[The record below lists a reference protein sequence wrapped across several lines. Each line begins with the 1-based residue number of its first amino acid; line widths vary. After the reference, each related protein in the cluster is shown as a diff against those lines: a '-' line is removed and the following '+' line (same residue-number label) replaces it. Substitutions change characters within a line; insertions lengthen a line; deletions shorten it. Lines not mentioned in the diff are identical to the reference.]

1 MNTNSLI
8 KYFLALLPII
18 ISIYLLFYLE
28 SNGIMTSESSHR
40 GKLSVMTLA
49 LGLFGS
55 LRAYSF
61 LDKR

>member
-8 KYFLALLPII
+8 KYFLALLPIF

-28 SNGIMTSESSHR
+28 SNGILTSEYSHR

-55 LRAYSF
+55 LRAYLF